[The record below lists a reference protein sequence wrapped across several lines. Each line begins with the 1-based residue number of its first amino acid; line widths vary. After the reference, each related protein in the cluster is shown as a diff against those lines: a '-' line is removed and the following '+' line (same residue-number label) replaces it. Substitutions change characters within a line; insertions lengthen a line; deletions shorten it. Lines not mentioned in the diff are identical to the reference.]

1 MNIIFIPLILVFC
14 TISSGLAA
22 AFYGF
27 YGDSAHP
34 GKCVINGL
42 ILSPGEVYYNQTKCE
57 KTTCDE
63 KTMVYF
69 LSCGIYKPPIDCKL
83 GDAKYPDAPYP
94 DCCPRHE
101 ICNGIAV
108 DE

>member
-1 MNIIFIPLILVFC
+1 VSYYCNYNITNKDLENFIYV
-14 TISSGLAA
+14 S
-22 AFYGF
+22 
-27 YGDSAHP
+27 SAHP

-42 ILSPGEVYYNQTKCE
+42 ILSPGEVHYDQTKCE

-69 LSCGIYKPPIDCKL
+69 LSCGIYKPPNDCKL